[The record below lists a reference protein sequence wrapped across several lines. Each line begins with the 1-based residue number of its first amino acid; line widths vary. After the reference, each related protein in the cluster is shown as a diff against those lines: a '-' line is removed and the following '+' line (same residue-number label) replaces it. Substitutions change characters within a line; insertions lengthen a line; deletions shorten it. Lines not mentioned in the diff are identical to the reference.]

1 MSLRQR
7 FPTAMILLSLLVV
20 VVQWASNGLFFL
32 VLQAVIVAALV
43 EFYGLAR
50 RRKLEP
56 RPAVGIP
63 LALLIGASFFF
74 QRFPL
79 QMALL
84 GGLVLAGIFYLIA
97 TDSIEKVVAFPTSI
111 AVTLFGAVYTGLTLN
126 YLYTLRVER
135 GPFHLYFFFSVIFLG
150 DSGAFLF
157 GKTLGRHKMTPLAS
171 PNKTWEGAVGGLLFA
186 LIGAF
191 AARTVFLPSV
201 SAGSAALA
209 GVLVHAV
216 AQISDPLES
225 LFKRAAGVKD
235 SSNLLPGHGGFLD
248 RVDSFLLAAPFFY
261 YYIRFFWT

>member
-1 MSLRQR
+1 
-7 FPTAMILLSLLVV
+7 MILLAVLVV
-20 VVQWASNGLFFL
+20 VVQWGAGWLFFL
-32 VLQAVIVAALV
+32 TLQAVVVAALA

-56 RPAVGIP
+56 RPSVGIP
-63 LALLIGASFFF
+63 FALLIGASFYLP
-74 QRFPL
+74 QLPV
-79 QMALL
+79 QVALL
-84 GGLVLAGIFYLIA
+84 GGLILAGLVYLLL
-97 TDSIEKVVAFPTSI
+97 TDRVEKVVSFTGSF
-111 AVTLFGAVYTGLTLN
+111 AVTLFGAVYVGLTLN

-135 GPFHLYFFFSVIFLG
+135 GPWTLYFLFAVIFSG

-157 GKTLGRHKMTPLAS
+157 GKLLGRHRMTPMAS
-171 PNKTWEGAVGGLLFA
+171 PNKTWEGAAGGIVFA
-186 LIGAF
+186 LVGAL
-191 AARTVFLPSV
+191 AARSLFLRSV
-201 SAGSAALA
+201 LPGQAALC

-216 AQISDPLES
+216 AQVSDPLES